1 MNRNG
6 IIVKHSDL
14 RLTPSDLPCLHPN
27 KPGGAYPFD
36 DYQNSR
42 LYIGSP
48 VSVVAKSQDENW
60 YLVYS
65 HETSIGWVRSE
76 NLVFVGNSDVRFF
89 NAHKLGVIL
98 EDRSNFK
105 IGMFLPIHAKKK
117 NTIELYLPEKSHN
130 NHLHWKVVKLRN
142 NEVAVMPIKFNQENV
157 TKVLNNLLNKPYGW
171 GGMYGYRDCSA
182 TMKDY
187 FATCG
192 LYLKRNS
199 KAQINSDLAVRTFD
213 LSGKSNSEKVNIIK
227 NNGIPFRT
235 LIYLPGHIGLYVGD
249 FKGKPAML
257 HNIWGLKT
265 FSSNDGEGREVVG
278 KSVISTLEIGKEIV
292 NVQSTLLERVDKMSV
307 F

>member
-1 MNRNG
+1 
-6 IIVKHSDL
+6 
-14 RLTPSDLPCLHPN
+14 
-27 KPGGAYPFD
+27 
-36 DYQNSR
+36 
-42 LYIGSP
+42 
-48 VSVVAKSQDENW
+48 
-60 YLVYS
+60 
-65 HETSIGWVRSE
+65 
-76 NLVFVGNSDVRFF
+76 
-89 NAHKLGVIL
+89 
-98 EDRSNFK
+98 
-105 IGMFLPIHAKKK
+105 
-117 NTIELYLPEKSHN
+117 
-130 NHLHWKVVKLRN
+130 
-142 NEVAVMPIKFNQENV
+142 
-157 TKVLNNLLNKPYGW
+157 
-171 GGMYGYRDCSA
+171 
-182 TMKDY
+182 MKDY